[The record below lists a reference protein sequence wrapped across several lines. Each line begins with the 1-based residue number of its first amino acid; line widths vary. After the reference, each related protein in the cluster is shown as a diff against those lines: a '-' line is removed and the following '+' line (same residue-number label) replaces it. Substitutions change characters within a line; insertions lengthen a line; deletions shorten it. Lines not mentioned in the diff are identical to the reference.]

1 MKTLKKTALIAVLS
15 LAVAATAPGATPAGA
30 KEIVRSFRQQIPM
43 GSANRIHLDFP
54 VGELRVEGWDNRQGD
69 LDVEIACEG
78 GGTSRCRRVA
88 QDLRVVYNT
97 DKGQLEIHVKD
108 WPSFGAVR
116 GLNVIATVHVPRS
129 LPLRADLGVGEMT
142 IQGIAGDLTAKIGVG
157 EIQATLP
164 KAAVG
169 SARLDAG
176 IGESSLVAFGRRYSS
191 SGLISRKLTWDR
203 GTGHSRVK
211 VDCGVGE
218 IRVTLT

>member
-1 MKTLKKTALIAVLS
+1 MKKIALIAILS
-15 LAVAATAPGATPAGA
+15 LATAAIAPGAAPAGA

-43 GSANRIHLDFP
+43 GGASRIHLDFP
-54 VGELRVEGWDNRQGD
+54 VGELRVEGWDNRQVD
-69 LDVEIACEG
+69 LDVAIACE
-78 GGTSRCRRVA
+78 GGTSRCRKVA
-88 QDLRVVYNT
+88 QELRIVYNAAG
-97 DKGQLEIHVKD
+97 GQLEIHVKD

-116 GLNVIATVHVPRS
+116 GLNVIATVHVPRN
-129 LPLRADLGVGEMT
+129 LTLRADLGVGEMT
-142 IQGIAGDLTAKIGVG
+142 IQGIAGDLTAKVGVG

-164 KAAVG
+164 KEAIG

-211 VDCGVGE
+211 VDCGIGE
-218 IRVTLT
+218 IHVTLT

>member
-1 MKTLKKTALIAVLS
+1 MKKIALIAILS
-15 LAVAATAPGATPAGA
+15 LATAATAPGAAPAGA

-43 GSANRIHLDFP
+43 GGASRIHLDFP
-54 VGELRVEGWDNRQGD
+54 VGELRVEGWDNRQVD
-69 LDVEIACEG
+69 LDVAIACE
-78 GGTSRCRRVA
+78 GGTSRCRKVA
-88 QDLRVVYNT
+88 QDLRIVYNT
-97 DKGQLEIHVKD
+97 AGGQLEIHVRD
-108 WPSFGAVR
+108 WPSLGAVR
-116 GLNVIATVHVPRS
+116 GLNVIATVHVPRT
-129 LPLRADLGVGEMT
+129 LTLRADLGVGEMT
-142 IQGIAGDLTAKIGVG
+142 IQGIAGDLTAKVGVG

-164 KAAVG
+164 KEAIG

-218 IRVTLT
+218 IHVTLT

>member
-1 MKTLKKTALIAVLS
+1 MMKKTALIAVLS
-15 LAVAATAPGATPAGA
+15 LATAATAPAGA

-43 GSANRIHLDFP
+43 GSASRIHLDFP
-54 VGELRVEGWDNRQGD
+54 VGELRVEGWDNRQVD
-69 LDVEIACEG
+69 LDVGIACEG
-78 GGTSRCRRVA
+78 GTGRCRKVA
-88 QDLRVVYNT
+88 QDLRIVYNT

-108 WPSFGAVR
+108 WPSLGAVR
-116 GLNVIATVHVPRS
+116 GLNVIATVRVPRN

-142 IQGIAGDLTAKIGVG
+142 IQGIAGDLTADVGVG

-164 KAAVG
+164 KEAVG

-218 IRVTLT
+218 IRVTLA